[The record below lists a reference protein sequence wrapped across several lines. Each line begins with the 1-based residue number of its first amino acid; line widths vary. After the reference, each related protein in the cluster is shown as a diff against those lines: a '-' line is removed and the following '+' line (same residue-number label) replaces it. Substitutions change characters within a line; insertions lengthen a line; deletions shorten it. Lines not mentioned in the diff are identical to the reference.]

1 MSDRRKQRVKYLLR
15 LELGI
20 GIALLLVIGF
30 IVVKVVNANKYKAKK
45 EITTAEHLDITEE
58 ADVSETTTEELTEEP
73 AKEDDRG
80 PYATKTYTRHNFQR
94 TDETVILPA
103 ANVLTPEEI
112 AEKMKEAEENDEQFV
127 LDYSI
132 ELTPFAD
139 AADPPTADDKFERTH
154 LLAST
159 YMILVDLDNDTVVA
173 ERDADKVIYPAS
185 MTKILTV
192 LTASDYVKNLD
203 DTFVINQD
211 ILDYVYI
218 HKCSAVGW
226 KLGDTVTVRDLF
238 QGTMICSG
246 ADAALGLATYVA
258 GSPEAFVDLM
268 NDKAK
273 EIGLSENAHF
283 TNPVGIHDEN
293 LHCTVK
299 DIAILLSVA
308 IQNDICMEAMSAW
321 TDIVATNTDAEY
333 MENFNRTFEEVYD
346 TASEDGVNTE
356 LDYGIEINNW
366 FLRRIKDYSTNG
378 RVKCAKTGFVTES
391 GNCCASY
398 LMAKGGKHYICVTA
412 NGANSWR
419 VVYDHVG
426 VYKAYTK

>member
-1 MSDRRKQRVKYLLR
+1 MRSTTETYLDTRIKNAKEELDESLKEYEESQRKTVFMEKEIFLKQVFSDA
-15 LELGI
+15 ESEI
-20 GIALLLVIGF
+20 
-30 IVVKVVNANKYKAKK
+30 NKYRSLARS
-45 EITTAEHLDITEE
+45 ITATA
-58 ADVSETTTEELTEEP
+58 
-73 AKEDDRG
+73 
-80 PYATKTYTRHNFQR
+80 
-94 TDETVILPA
+94 A
-103 ANVLTPEEI
+103 AEMQGL
-112 AEKMKEAEENDEQFV
+112 K
-127 LDYSI
+127 
-132 ELTPFAD
+132 
-139 AADPPTADDKFERTH
+139 
-154 LLAST
+154 
-159 YMILVDLDNDTVVA
+159 
-173 ERDADKVIYPAS
+173 RDADKVIYPAS

-192 LTASDYVKNLD
+192 LTASDYVKSLD

-308 IQNDICMEAMSAW
+308 IQNDICMEAMSTW

-346 TASEDGVNTE
+346 TASEDGINTE

-412 NGANSWR
+412 NGSTAWR
-419 VVYDHVG
+419 VVFDHVG